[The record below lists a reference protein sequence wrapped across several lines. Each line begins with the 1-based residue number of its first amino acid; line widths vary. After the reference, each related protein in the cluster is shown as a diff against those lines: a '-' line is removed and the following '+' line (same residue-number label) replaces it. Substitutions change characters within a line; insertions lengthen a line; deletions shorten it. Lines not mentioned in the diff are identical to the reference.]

1 MDAVWT
7 NVIHPNQLF
16 NIEKLT
22 ELDSNIL
29 ILIYFWHKMS
39 RTHLYIVFMIYYCP
53 FFLSQGKCGPMIIA
67 RYLACFDECN
77 CGQLQNLKYKQLL
90 LDSNL
95 L

>member
-29 ILIYFWHKMS
+29 ILIYFWHKCLNWINLYTRLVS
-39 RTHLYIVFMIYYCP
+39 RDLVITITAY
-53 FFLSQGKCGPMIIA
+53 A
-67 RYLACFDECN
+67 
-77 CGQLQNLKYKQLL
+77 
-90 LDSNL
+90 
-95 L
+95 